1 MRAEAR
7 GGLERFCS
15 AGKGRGLRALRPF
28 HVGDLLF
35 SCPAYACVLTV
46 GERGHH
52 CECCFAR
59 YAAATV
65 RDRAGGRD
73 HAGPRVPRS
82 VQPRPAPRPTRVCFD
97 SGFLSGPGGPEMGGS
112 PTHGE

>member
-1 MRAEAR
+1 MRAEGR

-15 AGKGRGLRALRPF
+15 EGKGRGLRALRPF
-28 HVGDLLF
+28 HVGELLF

-59 YAAATV
+59 YAV
-65 RDRAGGRD
+65 GGPYGRE
-73 HAGPRVPRS
+73 GPRGATCAAAA
-82 VQPRPAPRPTRVCFD
+82 QPRPAPQPDLRRPTRVR
-97 SGFLSGPGGPEMGGS
+97 SNLGS
-112 PTHGE
+112 L

>member
-59 YAAATV
+59 YAGTV
-65 RDRAGGRD
+65 RAGGATRG
-73 HAGPRVPRS
+73 HVRHRVR
-82 VQPRPAPRPTRVCFD
+82 
-97 SGFLSGPGGPEMGGS
+97 
-112 PTHGE
+112 

>member
-1 MRAEAR
+1 MRAEGR
-7 GGLERFCS
+7 GSLERFCS

-59 YAAATV
+59 YAG
-65 RDRAGGRD
+65 DRAGGRG
-73 HAGPRVPRS
+73 HAGPR
-82 VQPRPAPRPTRVCFD
+82 APRPLSHGLPRNPTCAAPRV
-97 SGFLSGPGGPEMGGS
+97 SAPA
-112 PTHGE
+112 

>member
-65 RDRAGGRD
+65 RGSCGREGPPGATCATLRTATVCPPP
-73 HAGPRVPRS
+73 HA
-82 VQPRPAPRPTRVCFD
+82 C
-97 SGFLSGPGGPEMGGS
+97 LL
-112 PTHGE
+112 

>member
-1 MRAEAR
+1 MRAEAH

-28 HVGDLLF
+28 HVGELLF

-59 YAAATV
+59 YAGTV
-65 RDRAGGRD
+65 REGGATRGHVRRAPHSHGLPRSL
-73 HAGPRVPRS
+73 AGAAPRVS
-82 VQPRPAPRPTRVCFD
+82 T
-97 SGFLSGPGGPEMGGS
+97 G
-112 PTHGE
+112 T

>member
-59 YAAATV
+59 YAGTV
-65 RDRAGGRD
+65 REGG
-73 HAGPRVPRS
+73 ATCAAS
-82 VQPRPAPRPTRVCFD
+82 AQPRPVPAARPAPPHACPFELRLPVVPRPP
-97 SGFLSGPGGPEMGGS
+97 GLS
-112 PTHGE
+112 

>member
-59 YAAATV
+59 YAGTV
-65 RDRAGGRD
+65 REGGATRG
-73 HAGPRVPRS
+73 HVRRVRS
-82 VQPRPAPRPTRVCFD
+82 ATACPAARPAPPHACP
-97 SGFLSGPGGPEMGGS
+97 L
-112 PTHGE
+112 